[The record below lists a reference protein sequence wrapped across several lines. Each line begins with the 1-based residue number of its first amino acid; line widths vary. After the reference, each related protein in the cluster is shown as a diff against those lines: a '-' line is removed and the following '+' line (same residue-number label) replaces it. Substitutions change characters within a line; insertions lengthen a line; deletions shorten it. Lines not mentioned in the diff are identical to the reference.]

1 MYVEIETADIDGYIN
16 NMETWKYCKV
26 KAGDVR
32 LTAYSDGR
40 IEFPYE
46 THYRDIG
53 NVVSC
58 LIFILQ
64 WGERIWE

>member
-1 MYVEIETADIDGYIN
+1 MYVEIETADIDGYIS
-16 NMETWKYCKV
+16 NMETWQYCHV

-40 IEFPYE
+40 IEVPDI
-46 THYRDIG
+46 HYRDIG
-53 NVVSC
+53 NTMSC
-58 LIFILQ
+58 LMFLLQ